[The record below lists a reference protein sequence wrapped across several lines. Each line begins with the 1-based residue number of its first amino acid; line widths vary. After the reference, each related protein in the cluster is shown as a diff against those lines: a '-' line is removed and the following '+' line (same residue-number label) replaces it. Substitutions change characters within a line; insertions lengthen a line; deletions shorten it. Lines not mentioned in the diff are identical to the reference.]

1 MHTNEKSRNLKW
13 ENKVLV
19 VDDIL
24 TNEQQDYLKRILL
37 SSEFPWFYTPDITG
51 DHSRDWRPA
60 FNHYLVDD
68 GIIKVGGKPLSLLQ
82 ELINN
87 CLSKL
92 YQEFNAKTNYELFRM
107 RTFLQMPLANLVGSK
122 RDTHHVD
129 FYEERHLSI
138 LYYVFDADGDTI
150 IFENM
155 YHPDHPEIP
164 ELNELKVKK
173 KVTPKQG
180 RVVIFDGYHWH
191 TGTQPQKGMRC
202 VINSNVLQK

>member
-1 MHTNEKSRNLKW
+1 MHTCGESQNMKW
-13 ENKVLV
+13 ENTVLV

-24 TNEQQDYLKRILL
+24 TKEEQDYLKRILL
-37 SSEFPWFYTPDITG
+37 SSQFPWHFTPDVTG
-51 DHSRDWRPA
+51 DHSRDARPA
-60 FNHYLVDD
+60 FNNYLVDD
-68 GIIKVGGKPLSLLQ
+68 GKINVGGKPLSLLQ
-82 ELINN
+82 KLIDNS
-87 CLSKL
+87 LSRL
-92 YQEFNAKTNYELFRM
+92 YEEVNVQANYQLFRM
-107 RTFLQMPLANLVGSK
+107 RTFLQMPLANLVGSR

-129 FYEERHLSI
+129 FYKERHLSI

-155 YHPDHPEIP
+155 YHPDNPKVP
-164 ELNELKVKK
+164 ELKELKVKK

-202 VINSNVLQK
+202 VINSNVFQR